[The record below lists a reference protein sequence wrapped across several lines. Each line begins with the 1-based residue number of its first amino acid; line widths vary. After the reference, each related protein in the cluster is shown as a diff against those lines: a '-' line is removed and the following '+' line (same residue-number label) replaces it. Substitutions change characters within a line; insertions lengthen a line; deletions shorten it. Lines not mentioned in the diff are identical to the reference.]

1 MSITSCTNLPTAVS
15 PARMPAMSKIVF
27 MGTPDF
33 SVPGLKALIET
44 QNVVGVVTQPDRPA
58 GRGRQLKPSPVK
70 VAAEAAGI
78 PVYQPKSLR
87 KKAAADPLREWNPD
101 VIIVAAFGQI
111 LRPHVLDLPPHGC
124 LNIHASLLPR
134 WRGAS
139 PIQHAIMSGDAETG
153 VCLMQMDVGLDT
165 GPVFTC
171 RATPISNDDTAS
183 TLHDRLAEIGADLIR
198 NSLDDILAGKLTAQP
213 QDDDN
218 FTYAPM
224 ISKEDGRL
232 DWTKTAAELDRQIR
246 AMTPWPGAFTTWQG
260 NVVKILKA
268 TPSAKTTRALPGF
281 VLYEADERQTF
292 VATGSGSLILETIQL
307 AGKKAM
313 SAADFVR
320 GRTEFAGSQLGEPT

>member
-1 MSITSCTNLPTAVS
+1 MAVS
-15 PARMPAMSKIVF
+15 PARMPVMRKIVF

-33 SVPGLKALIET
+33 SVPSLKALIET
-44 QNVVGVVTQPDRPA
+44 QEVVGVVTQPDRPA
-58 GRGRQLKPSPVK
+58 GRGQQLRPSPVK
-70 VAAEAAGI
+70 AAALEASI

-111 LRPHVLDLPPHGC
+111 LRPHVLELPKHGC

-139 PIQHAIMSGDAETG
+139 PIQHAIISGDAETG

-165 GPVFTC
+165 GDVYTC
-171 RATPISNDDTAS
+171 RATPISSDDTAE
-183 TLHDRLAEIGADLIR
+183 TLHDRLATIGADLMR
-198 NSLDDILAGKLTAQP
+198 DSLDDILAGKLTAHP
-213 QDDDN
+213 QDDDQ

-224 ISKEDGRL
+224 ISKENGRL
-232 DWTKTAAELDRQIR
+232 DWNKSAAELDRLIR
-246 AMTPWPGAFTTWQG
+246 AMTPWPGAFTTWEG
-260 NVVKILKA
+260 KTLKIIKA
-268 TPSAKTTRALPGF
+268 GFSNRDTAASPGR
-281 VLYEADERQTF
+281 VLYNADSRQTT

-313 SAADFVR
+313 SAADFMR
-320 GRTEFAGSQLGEPT
+320 GRTDFAGAQLGEPT